1 MKIPTIKSL
10 IKTFASVYDGAVKAL
25 KILMATTRTRA
36 YYSAYSPCPE
46 QAHDIFNHLS
56 SPDASVKFLQLFGFY
71 QTVALVLAFNK
82 SQPKLLFTFL

>member
-10 IKTFASVYDGAVKAL
+10 IKTFASVYDGAEKAL
-25 KILMATTRTRA
+25 KTLITTTRTRA
-36 YYSAYSPCPE
+36 YYTYSPCPE
-46 QAHDIFNHLS
+46 QAHDIFNQLS
-56 SPDASVKFLQLFGFY
+56 SPDALVKFLQLIGFY

>member
-10 IKTFASVYDGAVKAL
+10 IKTFASVYDDAEKAL
-25 KILMATTRTRA
+25 KTLMATTITRA
-36 YYSAYSPCPE
+36 YYTYSPCPE
-46 QAHDIFNHLS
+46 RAHDIFNQLS
-56 SPDASVKFLQLFGFY
+56 SPDALVKFLQLIGFY